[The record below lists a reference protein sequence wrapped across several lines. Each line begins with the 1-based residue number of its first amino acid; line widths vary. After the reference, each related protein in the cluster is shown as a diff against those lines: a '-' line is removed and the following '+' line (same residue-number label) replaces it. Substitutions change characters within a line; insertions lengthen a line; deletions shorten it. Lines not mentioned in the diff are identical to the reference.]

1 MRAHME
7 MCIHRYE
14 CTLAHTHTHEHT
26 LMCTRTHVQQRQ
38 ELGGT

>member
-7 MCIHRYE
+7 MCIHRYT
-14 CTLAHTHTHEHT
+14 CTLAHTHEHT
-26 LMCTRTHVQQRQ
+26 LMCTRAHVQQRQ